1 MRLSLLILPLTTTL
15 LPLASAAITWTLVNR
30 NATPTPDETDAYARI
45 TDAITTALARWA
57 PHHPRITKALRVS
70 YAPGV
75 PTAEANY
82 NGDVR
87 FGSNRAYMN
96 ERTALH
102 EISHTLGIGQT
113 AAFFDRCDRSDWPA
127 ATRFLQSVDG
137 ADARLNC
144 GGGHVWPYG
153 LNYDSEFS
161 ETNAERHVQL
171 IVAMLEDG
179 M

>member
-1 MRLSLLILPLTTTL
+1 MRLSLLTLPITTTL
-15 LPLASAAITWTLVNR
+15 LPLASAAITWTLVDR
-30 NATPTPDETDAYARI
+30 NPTPTPDETDAHARI
-45 TDAITTALARWA
+45 TTAMNAGLARWT
-57 PHHPRITKALRVS
+57 PHPRITKALRVS

-113 AAFFDRCDRSDWPA
+113 EAFFDRCERNDWPGT
-127 ATRFLQSVDG
+127 TRFLESVDG
-137 ADARLNC
+137 VGARLNC
-144 GGGHVWPYG
+144 GAGHVWPYG

-161 ETNAERHVQL
+161 ETNAGRHVEL
-171 IVAMLEDG
+171 IVAMSGDG